1 MLSAGSAIFA
11 PHGPACYQGRVR
23 NRWVS
28 ALLVGAICS
37 GCAKETIAHLQEE
50 RAANRIKVLLMEQG
64 IDAEKLRDEKSRELR
79 FNVTV
84 KETDAASALSILEKH
99 NLPVT
104 SAKGTAAIFQ
114 EGGIIPTNTQERAK
128 REAGV
133 EGDIENKLR
142 GIPRVIYVAA
152 DVSIPEDNPLRDVN
166 EAKPRPKA
174 AVILGFQPDGDN
186 RPPITSEDIQRYVQA
201 ALPELKSAEV
211 SVLMTPWK
219 PTDRIG
225 GLNASAAAGENGE
238 VAAVPMGQ
246 DACKKVKVM
255 GIDVCTGAK
264 KNLITGI
271 IIAIATAGLLSGMAV
286 IAVLRAMRYRK
297 DLTRL
302 TAQVAQL
309 RK

>member
-1 MLSAGSAIFA
+1 VLK
-11 PHGPACYQGRVR
+11 
-23 NRWVS
+23 RWVS
-28 ALLVGAICS
+28 ALLIGVICS

-50 RAANRIKVLLMEQG
+50 RAANRIKVLLLEQG
-64 IDAEKLRDEKSRELR
+64 IPVEKIRDEKSRELR
-79 FNVTV
+79 FNVV
-84 KETDAASALSILEKH
+84 VSEPNAGVALSILEKH

-104 SAKGTAAIFQ
+104 SAMGTAAIFQ

-201 ALPELKSAEV
+201 SLPELKSAEV

-219 PTDRIG
+219 PTERIG
-225 GLNASAAAGENGE
+225 GLNAVAAANDGGQ
-238 VAAVPMGQ
+238 VAAVSMG
-246 DACKKVKVM
+246 DNACKKARVL
-255 GIDVCTGAK
+255 GIDVCAAAK
-264 KNLITGI
+264 KSLITGI

-297 DLTRL
+297 DLHTL

-309 RK
+309 RR